1 MAIGGSVGVVMVS
14 LRLLMNTVQWG
25 MLQATQTENYM
36 TSTERVLEYGALEV
50 EGLEQDPET
59 PNGYQQRQ
67 EKVLRGGEIEFKDI
81 SLSYCGSGEKKR
93 VLKDVNLKIR
103 SGERVKK
110 IGGEMHLNSL
120 HKVVFYSNFPILDWH
135 CWQDRSWK
143 VLSCVRPAEAG
154 GANQGNC
161 YGRRPGSVQDGS
173 LGGPP
178 LCRPGPA
185 AGRAHGWHTEVQLGP
200 RGTDL
205 G

>member
-103 SGERVKK
+103 SGERVKNS
-110 IGGEMHLNSL
+110 GENALKQL
-120 HKVVFYSNFPILDWH
+120 A
-135 CWQDRSWK
+135 Q
-143 VLSCVRPAEAG
+143 SCFIP
-154 GANQGNC
+154 
-161 YGRRPGSVQDGS
+161 
-173 LGGPP
+173 
-178 LCRPGPA
+178 
-185 AGRAHGWHTEVQLGP
+185 
-200 RGTDL
+200 
-205 G
+205 

>member
-36 TSTERVLEYGALEV
+36 TSTERVLEYGALEI
-50 EGLEQDPET
+50 EGLEQGPEI

-67 EKVLRGGEIEFKDI
+67 EDVKRGGKIEFKDV

-93 VLKDVNLKIR
+93 VLKDVDLKIR
-103 SGERVKK
+103 SGERVK
-110 IGGEMHLNSL
+110 INGENALDKLAQSS
-120 HKVVFYSNFPILDWH
+120 FFNFSTKDWY

>member
-50 EGLEQDPET
+50 EGAALEQGPEI
-59 PNGYQQRQ
+59 PSGYQHRR
-67 EKVLRGGEIEFKDI
+67 EEVIRGGEIEFKDV

-103 SGERVKK
+103 SGERVN
-110 IGGEMHLNSL
+110 INGGNALDQLAQSCFLNFS
-120 HKVVFYSNFPILDWH
+120 SEDWR

-143 VLSCVRPAEAG
+143 VLSCVRPAEAS

-173 LGGPP
+173 LRGPP

-200 RGTDL
+200 GGKGLR
-205 G
+205 